1 MLGVASSGGTLGI
14 FLAAMALSCRPSLA
28 WLLGAALSGNFVL
41 GMLLK
46 APASAAAAAAAAATA
61 QQPQAPLLAY
71 LSDPVALVGA
81 LVRSLKSS
89 AASPGTPGWL
99 ERLLRLLWS
108 CSSLACRMFLRPLGF
123 RD

>member
-14 FLAAMALSCRPSLA
+14 FLAAMALSSRPSLA

-89 AASPGTPGWL
+89 AASPGHSWVVGAVAAAAVVVLLARLPDVPETP
-99 ERLLRLLWS
+99 RV
-108 CSSLACRMFLRPLGF
+108 
-123 RD
+123 